1 MGIRRTNHVVYELKY
16 HLVWIPKYRKKKI
29 YKELRKYLTD
39 VFRELA
45 RQKECKVMEG
55 HLLSDHVHVMMSIP
69 PKYAVAQI
77 IGFIKG
83 KSAIQI
89 ARNFVGRKKNFTG
102 QHFWARG
109 YHVSTVGRNED
120 AIRKYIKEQEKEDR
134 RIDQLNLFDE

>member
-1 MGIRRTNHVVYELKY
+1 MGNVQSLSHSKWECIY
-16 HLVWIPKYRKKKI
+16 HITWIPKYRKKKI
-29 YKELRKYLTD
+29 YKELRTYLGE

-55 HLLSDHVHVMMSIP
+55 HLMPDHVHVMMSIP

-102 QHFWARG
+102 QHFWA
-109 YHVSTVGRNED
+109 
-120 AIRKYIKEQEKEDR
+120 
-134 RIDQLNLFDE
+134 

>member
-1 MGIRRTNHVVYELKY
+1 MGE
-16 HLVWIPKYRKKKI
+16 
-29 YKELRKYLTD
+29 

-55 HLLSDHVHVMMSIP
+55 HLMPDHVHVMMSIP

-102 QHFWARG
+102 QHFWA
-109 YHVSTVGRNED
+109 
-120 AIRKYIKEQEKEDR
+120 
-134 RIDQLNLFDE
+134 

>member
-1 MGIRRTNHVVYELKY
+1 M
-16 HLVWIPKYRKKKI
+16 
-29 YKELRKYLTD
+29 
-39 VFRELA
+39 ELA

-55 HLLSDHVHVMMSIP
+55 HLMADHVHVIISIP

-77 IGFIKG
+77 IGFVKG

-109 YHVSTVGRNED
+109 YHVSTVGRDEE